1 MLKELGI
8 SAGTAIIIL
17 FASYYIIKWAVKN
30 AIKDAYEDINGITDK
45 KEIDVIKQMINSS
58 IQSNNEKTA
67 ESQLKNATKVLRN
80 GNKEKS
86 AEELEKWYKETIK
99 NKKNDEEF
107 AEYIKEKTN
116 DEEFTKF
123 VKKSLDD
130 SNSLENNKKL
140 INIKI
145 EKEKKQDIFK

>member
-30 AIKDAYEDINGITDK
+30 GIKEYHEDINGITDK
-45 KEIDVIKQMINSS
+45 KEMDMVKQMINSS
-58 IQSNNEKTA
+58 IQSNNEKAA
-67 ESQLKNATKVLRN
+67 ENQVKNVAKILRSE
-80 GNKEKS
+80 NKEES

-99 NKKNDEEF
+99 NKQNDEEF
-107 AEYIKEKTN
+107 VEFVKEKIN

-123 VKKSLDD
+123 VEKSLND
-130 SNSLENNKKL
+130 SNSLENNGKV
-140 INIKI
+140 INIKV
-145 EKEKKQDIFK
+145 EKEKK